1 MAKKEGLRMKFD
13 LKELRAITILYVE
26 DDEMVRT
33 QTVSMFENIFKK
45 TLTAVDGAMGFKLFK
60 QYQNEID
67 IIVTDINM
75 PELTGLQLAEKINK
89 INNKIPIIITTAYTD
104 EEYLLKSLEL
114 NINKYVTK
122 PLKIKELTISI
133 LKEVKKYQRE
143 ISLTKTTQFLAN
155 KHLNSEKEVNEL
167 QKNLFLNEREI
178 RIQRD
183 VINDYISFLKLDKD
197 GTIINVS
204 NKFCTIYG
212 YKKDKIQNKN
222 ISLICEN
229 SSLIQKKLLDAIKEK
244 RVQSFTAL
252 FITKNNK
259 QTEFLCEV
267 YPLYENDDG
276 LVSGYNLY
284 QDTLIP

>member
-1 MAKKEGLRMKFD
+1 MKFD

-259 QTEFLCEV
+259 QTKFFCEV